1 MDKYKVGIYTKRE
14 DYSKLA
20 ICGIVFGSIWL
31 GVILIVSASW
41 VAYLGSF
48 SGTNEPDALEEIR
61 NQTKTA
67 SIIDETHE
75 NQLIIKIMATGMLV
89 FALGPPIIG
98 IIVGWFIAD
107 FIYKLLGL
115 HEWNVY
121 TCRCCGRKVGEHERI
136 ED

>member
-1 MDKYKVGIYTKRE
+1 MTNYKVGIYTKRE

-20 ICGIVFGSIWL
+20 IRGIVFGSIWFSI
-31 GVILIVSASW
+31 ILLVAASW
-41 VAYLGSF
+41 LAYLGSF

-75 NQLIIKIMATGMLV
+75 NQLKIKIMATGMFV
-89 FALGPPIIG
+89 FVLGPPIIG

-107 FIYKLLGL
+107 FICKLLGL

-121 TCRCCGRKVGEHERI
+121 TCRCCGKKVGEHEKS
-136 ED
+136 E

>member
-1 MDKYKVGIYTKRE
+1 MDEYKCGIYTKRE
-14 DYSKLA
+14 DYSKSA
-20 ICGIVFGSIWL
+20 IRCIVFGSIWL
-31 GVILIVSASW
+31 SIILLVTASW
-41 VAYLGSF
+41 LAYLGSF
-48 SGTNEPDALEEIR
+48 STPNEPDALEEIR

-75 NQLIIKIMATGMLV
+75 NQLIIKIMATGMFV

-121 TCRCCGRKVGEHERI
+121 TCRCCGKKVGEHEKI
-136 ED
+136 K

>member
-1 MDKYKVGIYTKRE
+1 MTNYKCGIYTKKE

-20 ICGIVFGSIWL
+20 IRGIVFGSIWL
-31 GVILIVSASW
+31 SVILIVTASW
-41 VAYLGSF
+41 LAYLGSF
-48 SGTNEPDALEEIR
+48 SIPNEPDALEEIR

-75 NQLIIKIMATGMLV
+75 NQLIIQIMATGMIV
-89 FALGPPIIG
+89 FALGPTIIG

-121 TCRCCGRKVGEHERI
+121 TCRCCGKKVGEHEKT
-136 ED
+136 E